1 MNSFFL
7 RHLTLKIILINHPCT
22 YLYSSY
28 NSPLVNIFCFKN
40 PFDYLIEKYANPR
53 KIMKRKCG
61 GRRFTLIFEEL
72 RFLAISLNKV
82 RYLFFFLRRKKKTM
96 DNCCHN
102 YVPYVC
108 YVRITVSVSHIAQNI
123 LHNCRHSSLAT
134 KRRVTKE
141 KKFSKKKNS
150 INHKSMREHS

>member
-1 MNSFFL
+1 
-7 RHLTLKIILINHPCT
+7 
-22 YLYSSY
+22 
-28 NSPLVNIFCFKN
+28 
-40 PFDYLIEKYANPR
+40 
-53 KIMKRKCG
+53 MKRKCG

-72 RFLAISLNKV
+72 RFLAISQSPV
-82 RYLFFFLRRKKKTM
+82 SFFFLRRKKKTM

-108 YVRITVSVSHIAQNI
+108 YVRIIVSVSHIAQNI

-134 KRRVTKE
+134 KRRMTKE

>member
-22 YLYSSY
+22 YLYSTY

-72 RFLAISLNKV
+72 RFLAISQSPV
-82 RYLFFFLRRKKKTM
+82 SFFFYDVKRKQWIIVV
-96 DNCCHN
+96 N

-134 KRRVTKE
+134 KRRMTKE